1 MVGFG
6 YRNWDRSWVTGIGIE
21 VSLQKLRSK
30 LVTGIGIEVGLQE
43 LGSKL
48 GYRN

>member
-1 MVGFG
+1 MVSMLG
-6 YRNWDRSWVTGIGIE
+6 YRDWDRSLVIGIGIE
-21 VSLQKLRSK
+21 
-30 LVTGIGIEVGLQE
+30 IELQE